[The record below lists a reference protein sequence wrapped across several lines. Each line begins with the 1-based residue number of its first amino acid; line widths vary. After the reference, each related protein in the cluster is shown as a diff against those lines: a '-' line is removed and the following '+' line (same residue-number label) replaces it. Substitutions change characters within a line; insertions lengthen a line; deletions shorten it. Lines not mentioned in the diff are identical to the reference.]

1 MSGFEVLKRVEKEGF
16 ERVLN
21 EGRVRLFRRLVEAW
35 QIGAD
40 GAVFLER
47 ARNLINRSKQQG
59 EPPAGVVENKGPI
72 KVNSLT
78 GREGGRGVIKADNEK
93 VEGATAI
100 IMIRNNMRRV
110 FDDSA
115 FRTSVL
121 RIRPIGY

>member
-1 MSGFEVLKRVEKEGF
+1 M
-16 ERVLN
+16 N

-78 GREGGRGVIKADNEK
+78 GREGGG
-93 VEGATAI
+93 
-100 IMIRNNMRRV
+100 
-110 FDDSA
+110 
-115 FRTSVL
+115 L
-121 RIRPIGY
+121 

>member
-1 MSGFEVLKRVEKEGF
+1 MS
-16 ERVLN
+16 

-78 GREGGRGVIKADNEK
+78 GREGRGVIKADNEK
-93 VEGATAI
+93 VEGTATI
-100 IMIRNNMRRV
+100 IMIRNNMRRF